1 MRSIIDAICDLIE
14 DTTDISVVIGSLP
27 SHEGVGVQI
36 ATGTI
41 EAPYLPRT
49 NLHRDTYVINAK
61 YKNQKTA
68 IDNLNAIHEALT
80 KRIGYPQDDEWQIA
94 MIATST
100 APDYLGQEGNEYY
113 LYGSSIVVK
122 WYDRRMAVDLP
133 QGD

>member
-1 MRSIIDAICDLIE
+1 MRSILDAICDLIE
-14 DTTDISVVIGSLP
+14 DGTDIPVVVGSLP
-27 SHEGVGVQI
+27 PHEGVAIQL
-36 ATGTI
+36 ATGAV
-41 EAPYLPRT
+41 ESAYLPRT

-61 YKNQKTA
+61 YADQKTA

-80 KRIGYPQDDEWQIA
+80 KRIGYPEDDEWQISV
-94 MIATST
+94 IATST
-100 APDYLGQEGNEYY
+100 SPDYLGQEGNEYY